1 MIHVRRKLGARSST
15 FKTSLARRTARSAS
29 SGGEG
34 VLPSSRVGRWRRVLR
49 PQVSEELRARDAD
62 TLGPKPHRR
71 SSCWD
76 PGGSRGRRQRLR
88 GALPGAAFPGPRS
101 RTQDEEA
108 EQTHRR
114 SEEGCGGTWKYV
126 SGGWDRGSVAAARPD
141 APLAE
146 RRRRA
151 TRVGARA
158 ARTPSAR
165 PPARSGCSRPQS
177 AASTS
182 ESRRLLPLA
191 LLRPLPSPSLPGM
204 VGRWHARLCQAP
216 PLRQRLRAERRH
228 QAAWLGPHGLRRLPG
243 PALRAPPGP
252 LDLGRVGGGRHWAF
266 TPSCDRSLC
275 RAPGLLLGPLSVSVS
290 FCLSLFSFGACEV
303 MI

>member
-165 PPARSGCSRPQS
+165 PPALQPASERSQHLGEPAPAPARAPAPAPVAKSSRDGREVARETLPGATAQAEAESGAAAPGCLARSPRAPAAPWAGAACAAGSAGLGPGRGRASLGVHAFLRPKSLQS
-177 AASTS
+177 ARAAAWSS
-182 ESRRLLPLA
+182 LCLCLLLSLPLF
-191 LLRPLPSPSLPGM
+191 L
-204 VGRWHARLCQAP
+204 WRL
-216 PLRQRLRAERRH
+216 
-228 QAAWLGPHGLRRLPG
+228 
-243 PALRAPPGP
+243 
-252 LDLGRVGGGRHWAF
+252 
-266 TPSCDRSLC
+266 
-275 RAPGLLLGPLSVSVS
+275 
-290 FCLSLFSFGACEV
+290 
-303 MI
+303 